1 MLHLIKLSVG
11 TTDVGD
17 LASWQARRLRDSV
30 ESGGGRRLWHTTRN
44 MPRRGEELLGGGSIY
59 WVIKGRVLARQR
71 LNGLERDVDTEG
83 RRFCRLMLDPDLI
96 EVAPWPHRPFQ
107 GWRYLEVPPP
117 DLASLGGGAGMP
129 AELAAELREL
139 GLL

>member
-71 LNGLERDVDTEG
+71 LSGLERDVDMEG

-107 GWRYLEVPPP
+107 GWRYLQAADAPP
-117 DLASLGGGAGMP
+117 DLDAIDPGLSPEM
-129 AELAAELREL
+129 AAELREL